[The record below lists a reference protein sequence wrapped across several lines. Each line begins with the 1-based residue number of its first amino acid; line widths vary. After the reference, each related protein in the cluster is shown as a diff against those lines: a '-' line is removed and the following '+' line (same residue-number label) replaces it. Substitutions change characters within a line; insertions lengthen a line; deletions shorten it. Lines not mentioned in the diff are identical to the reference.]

1 MRNTARCLTWNSSW
15 DAELSLFSFCSRL
28 LIRLPLPSG
37 VSGSFTTV
45 FSGRLSLGNG
55 DGLNQRRMPSKYL
68 FGTKT
73 ARFRFRRTGSPN
85 NAFYNRKP
93 RAFGD
98 KARLG
103 NSCGFCLLLKS
114 SFVASR
120 QPEMR
125 PPRLLVGGR
134 QTLRRRQAQH
144 AGHCLSAGSSICRGG
159 EFVSLYLKLRLV

>member
-73 ARFRFRRTGSPN
+73 VRFRFRRTGSPN
-85 NAFYNRKP
+85 NAFLQLQ
-93 RAFGD
+93 AALFGD

-103 NSCGFCLLLKS
+103 NSCGFCLLLKW
-114 SFVASR
+114 SFVISR
-120 QPEMR
+120 QPKMR
-125 PPRLLVGGR
+125 PPRPLVGGR
-134 QTLRRRQAQH
+134 RTLRRRRAQH
-144 AGHCLSAGSSICRGG
+144 AGHCISAGSSMPG
-159 EFVSLYLKLRLV
+159 ENLVPLHLEVRLI